1 MLRLLR
7 PSRSLQFR
15 FFSRWASSITTHL
28 HGTELSCMLSALQ
41 TKKANKNRFIDLDCA
56 PKKGYHLASYIKRRD
71 FHHKAKHYV
80 IYIFIPIIISY
91 VVIIASNL
99 YNPLNGWPWEKKEC
113 YTISNVGWQKKV
125 EKLVTGNMM
134 RKWMDLQRV
143 KLCSISF
150 YKITKIESLF
160 LLVKNLWFIVPVNS

>member
-56 PKKGYHLASYIKRRD
+56 LKKGYHLASYIKRRD

-113 YTISNVGWQKKV
+113 NNISNVGWQKRSKSWQ
-125 EKLVTGNMM
+125 LGIWWGNEWTF
-134 RKWMDLQRV
+134 RGSSYAV
-143 KLCSISF
+143 F
-150 YKITKIESLF
+150 H
-160 LLVKNLWFIVPVNS
+160 FIK